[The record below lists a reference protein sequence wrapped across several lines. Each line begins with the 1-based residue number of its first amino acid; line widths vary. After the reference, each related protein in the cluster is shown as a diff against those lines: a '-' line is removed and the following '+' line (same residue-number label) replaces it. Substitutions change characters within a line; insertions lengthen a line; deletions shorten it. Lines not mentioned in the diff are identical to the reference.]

1 MPKKSSVN
9 VVKVKKDNA
18 NIQFKQSANAR
29 VGSNG
34 NAFAIN
40 ASDVAVVRI
49 RPGQQ

>member
-1 MPKKSSVN
+1 MAKKSSIN
-9 VVKVKKDNA
+9 FGKVKKDNTK
-18 NIQFKQSANAR
+18 IKFKQGASAS

-49 RPGQQ
+49 RP